1 MDTFDLGTIW
11 PTDGSNLV
19 LANVNI
25 ASHLG
30 IVKTYRLMAYPGHV
44 VLEYGDESRALRCSG
59 FRSTSPL
66 LNYWVAASFRSLTK

>member
-1 MDTFDLGTIW
+1 MDTFDLGTVW

-30 IVKTYRLMAYPGHV
+30 IVKR
-44 VLEYGDESRALRCSG
+44 
-59 FRSTSPL
+59 
-66 LNYWVAASFRSLTK
+66 